1 MNMRRTAVN
10 STLRPCPA
18 RSRLAETQHHLT
30 PVGRQIDGG
39 FRKKTRTARNMSI
52 LIAIDMRE
60 HRSSFLPVNR
70 Y

>member
-1 MNMRRTAVN
+1 VPGAI
-10 STLRPCPA
+10 S
-18 RSRLAETQHHLT
+18 SAETQHHLT
-30 PVGRQIDGG
+30 PVGRQVDGG

-60 HRSSFLPVNR
+60 RRSSFLPVNR